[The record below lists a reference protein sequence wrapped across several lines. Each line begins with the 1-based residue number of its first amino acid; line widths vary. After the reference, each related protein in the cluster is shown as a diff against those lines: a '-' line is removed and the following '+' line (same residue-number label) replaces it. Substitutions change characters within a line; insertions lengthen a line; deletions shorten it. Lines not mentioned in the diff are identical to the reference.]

1 VINLSDEKLKSLE
14 YRLESLES
22 LRRLCSE
29 LNFDSSDDPINKE
42 NWTENQIEIIQEAR
56 AVSCKNEYQI
66 IYIQTNTNSLKKLQ
80 DIASKIIKEKHGLCL
95 VCTHNLDEEKWIF
108 SSLSKKF
115 TKSFSET
122 RHVIV
127 ENKGN
132 SGAPENF
139 VDFLKRI
146 SINDKSTATSIFFQV
161 SNAFDNFSLA
171 IHNELTVNIFD
182 ALKILSEGFIEE
194 KTNNLTLDNDTLEK
208 IREPIFILL
217 YRIIFILYAEDK
229 GIFPVENEIYHNKFS
244 LNWIKSNWLIKKF
257 DSNEKEFV
265 VLDRMKDLFH
275 LIEIG
280 SEELNFDTDEFFMR
294 SYYGRLFDRFEYNKL
309 EKWKISNEHLLN
321 AINLLTRTS
330 DKNGD
335 YLLDYSALDTRHL
348 GHVYEHLLEFHLEVI
363 DGKINDLPDPTER
376 KFTASYY
383 TPQYIVDYI
392 IENTLEPEI
401 IKIQKESNSE
411 QVIENLLSLKI
422 LDPAMG
428 SGHFLVTATDYLSKR
443 ICEIEGNLDEQ
454 NYIER
459 KRDVVRRCIYG
470 VDLNALAVDLAKV
483 SLWLET
489 LSSEK
494 PLSFLSSHLKHGN
507 SLLGESIEEIFDN
520 QETMFEKTSRSKLK
534 KVVRDYVGFELLE
547 DDTKSAVKAKIEKFN
562 KMHSKGSFYLQLRG
576 ILDHK
581 LSEEFGI
588 KSNPWRDLRQKIGVE
603 GLDTYTPS
611 DSGDTVDEIRN
622 REKFFHWDLE
632 FLEVFY
638 DENGSRKKSGGFDI
652 IIGNPPYITTRK
664 IPKEQREVYWKKYEK
679 FLKDEM
685 NTFTLFYAKIDEL
698 IRKDSFWGFISPSGW
713 YTNNPYDKLRKW
725 FFENN
730 SIKKIIDFPYRFFPF
745 EDVNTET
752 AIVIGVKSIN
762 DKNIIE
768 ILRGDKETLKKTK
781 KISNELLENK
791 ILQKSVLEIPKNKLY
806 IYQTEISEK
815 LNKIKRKCG
824 EIIEIHNPSSLDRK
838 TRYPKTKKQYS
849 KCLFSEEEVNDDP
862 QLKEICKP
870 CLVGEDI
877 QRFYCLE
884 TNRFTNI
891 KWTQNGVQ
899 KQLSSSTSKW
909 MNQLKI
915 VGQRITG
922 QVSRRMIFSIDF
934 NNKITMPS
942 ANIVLLKDYAL
953 RNNDERI
960 QILYYLQALF
970 NSKLINYFYE
980 TQYGEANT
988 NITADVLEEM
998 PLILEIDSIWEESK
1012 KLSDLYIQKNINN
1025 KHVDEEIVKIESSI
1039 DSKIYN
1045 IYGLTKSEIN
1055 IVEDY
1060 YKK

>member
-1 VINLSDEKLKSLE
+1 MNLSNGKLESLA
-14 YRLESLES
+14 YRLENLDS
-22 LRRLCSE
+22 LRKLFSE
-29 LNFDSSDDPINKE
+29 LNFDSSDEPINKE
-42 NWTENQIEIIQEAR
+42 NWTENQIEIVQEAR
-56 AVSCKNEYQI
+56 VVSFKNEYQI
-66 IYIQTNTNSLKKLQ
+66 IYIQTHTNSLKKLQ

-108 SSLSKKF
+108 SSLSKEF

-122 RHVIV
+122 RHVLI
-127 ENKGN
+127 ENKGD

-139 VDFLKRI
+139 IDFLKRI
-146 SINDKSTATSIFFQV
+146 SVIDESTATSIFFQI

-182 ALKILSEGFIEE
+182 ALRILSEGFIGEE
-194 KTNNLTLDNDTLEK
+194 TNNLTLDNDTLEK

-217 YRIIFILYAEDK
+217 YRIIFILYAEDR
-229 GIFPVENEIYHNKFS
+229 GIFPVENPIYHNKFS

-265 VLDRMKDLFH
+265 VLDRIKELFH

-280 SEELNFDTDEFFMR
+280 SEELNFDANEFFMR
-294 SYYGRLFDRFEYNKL
+294 SYYGRLFDRIEYNKL
-309 EKWKISNEHLLN
+309 EKWKISNKHLLD
-321 AINLLTRTS
+321 AINLLTRTK
-330 DKNGD
+330 DKNGT

-348 GHVYEHLLEFHLEVI
+348 GHVYEHLLEFHLEVV
-363 DGKINDLPDPTER
+363 DGKIKDLPDPTER
-376 KFTASYY
+376 KLTASYY

-401 IKIQKESNSE
+401 IRIEKESDSE
-411 QVIENLLSLKI
+411 HVIENILSLKI

-428 SGHFLVTATDYLSKR
+428 SGHFLVTATDYLARR
-443 ICEIEGNLDEQ
+443 ICEIEGTTDEQ

-507 SLLGESIEEIFDN
+507 SLLGESIEGIYDK
-520 QETMFEKTSRSKLK
+520 QETMFEKTSRRKLK

-581 LSEEFGI
+581 LAEEFGI
-588 KSNPWRDLRQKIGVE
+588 KSTPWRDFRQTMGVE

-611 DSGDTVDEIRN
+611 ESGDTVDELRI

-638 DENGSRKKSGGFDI
+638 DEDGNRKKNGGFDI

-664 IPKEQREVYWKKYEK
+664 IPKEQRQVFWKKYEK

-698 IRKDSFWGFISPSGW
+698 IRKEGFWGFISPSGW

-752 AIVIGVKSIN
+752 AIIVGTKFM
-762 DKNIIE
+762 DDENIIK
-768 ILRGDKETLKKTK
+768 IFRGDKEILKKTK
-781 KISNELLENK
+781 KITDELLENE
-791 ILQKSVLEIPKNKLY
+791 IMQTSVLSVSKNKLY
-806 IYQTEISEK
+806 IYQTELSLK
-815 LNKIKRKCG
+815 LNQIKRKFG
-824 EIIEIHNPSSLDRK
+824 EIIEVHNPSSLDRK
-838 TRYPKTKKQYS
+838 KRYPKTKKQYT
-849 KCLFSEEEVNDDP
+849 KCVFSQEEINDDL

-877 QRFYCLE
+877 QRFFCLDS
-884 TNRFTNI
+884 NRFTNI
-891 KWTQNGVQ
+891 KWKENGIE
-899 KQLSSSTSKW
+899 KQLSFKTLEW

-934 NNKITMPS
+934 ENRITMPS

-953 RNNDERI
+953 KNDEERI
-960 QILYYLQALF
+960 KILYYLQALL

-980 TQYGEANT
+980 IQYGEANT

-998 PLILEIDSIWEESK
+998 PLIIEIDSIWGKSE
-1012 KLSDLYIQKNINN
+1012 KLSKFYAQKNENN
-1025 KHVDEEIVKIESSI
+1025 EEKRIKLESEIDDEV
-1039 DSKIYN
+1039 YR
-1045 IYGLTKSEIN
+1045 IYGLTKSEID
-1055 IVEDY
+1055 IVEEY
-1060 YKK
+1060 YFKK